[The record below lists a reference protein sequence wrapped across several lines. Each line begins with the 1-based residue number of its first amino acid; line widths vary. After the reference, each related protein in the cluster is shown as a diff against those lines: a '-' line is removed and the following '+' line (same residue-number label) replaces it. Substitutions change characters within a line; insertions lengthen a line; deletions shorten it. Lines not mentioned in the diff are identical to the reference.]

1 MEYKIQ
7 YNTFRGTQGRKL
19 SRSLGRSFFFSVSP
33 HHMFLTK
40 YLSRTFPV
48 VTVVEAVTCL
58 RGFARISSAMSPDM
72 FRFCSKETKVQH
84 EVQVKTMR
92 TMRSVNTRLV

>member
-7 YNTFRGTQGRKL
+7 HNAFRGTQGRKL
-19 SRSLGRSFFFSVSP
+19 SRSLRRSFFFSVSP

-48 VTVVEAVTCL
+48 VTVVVAVTCFS
-58 RGFARISSAMSPDM
+58 GFARISSAMSPDM
-72 FRFCSKETKVQH
+72 FRFCSKETKVQY
-84 EVQVKTMR
+84 EVQVKSKR
-92 TMRSVNTRLV
+92 LVRTRLNAEC